1 MQGWVKLHRSI
12 MESSTFRKLNAIQQL
27 ITIYIILNANHEDG
41 VWYDKYKD
49 IEVPVKRGQL
59 ITSRN
64 KIANEW
70 FAGEKDIT
78 ERKVRTT
85 LERLE
90 KYGFLTKQTTSG
102 YTLLTINNYG
112 VYQSKGNENDQA
124 NDHEPT
130 RHRPSDDQAMTT
142 NKNDKNVKNDKE
154 LCSSSNS
161 DPKFSEVMKFYQ
173 DNLQRGIT
181 ESPFNLDLINQ
192 WYSEWGHDL
201 MLASMKV
208 AAKAEAKGV
217 SMIEGILKNWK
228 EAGVKTMDD
237 ARKFEKEFKER
248 GKKPNKNNNV
258 VPIKNRESQYDDYDY
273 GF

>member
-142 NKNDKNVKNDKE
+142 NKNDKNDKNDKE
-154 LCSSSNS
+154 
-161 DPKFSEVMKFYQ
+161 DITTTTTGDAVIFYQ
-173 DNLQRGIT
+173 ENFGIAGPY
-181 ESPFNLDLINQ
+181 EQDAILNWIND
-192 WYSEWGHDL
+192 SGEEMVIEAMKRSIKRNKKNWGYVE
-201 MLASMKV
+201 K
-208 AAKAEAKGV
+208 
-217 SMIEGILKNWK
+217 ILKDW
-228 EAGVKTMDD
+228 
-237 ARKFEKEFKER
+237 ARKKITTIEQANAEEIEFQNQYSNVR
-248 GKKPNKNNNV
+248 QFKPKQSIGN
-258 VPIKNRESQYDDYDY
+258 YDPTKDR
-273 GF
+273 F